1 MSKEVYYP
9 LLRRRANWAKRL
21 IAEYRLNPGDTWFCT
36 ITYDDEHLPV
46 SFDDDDLP
54 QVDVSKRDVQLWFKR
69 IRENYGARLGHIRY
83 FIVSEFGE
91 NTLRPH
97 YHAIIFTENKCTT
110 ELLNEAILD
119 TWKNGYI
126 VDVSRVRGDGALRY
140 VANYILSPTQELR
153 TLCLMSR
160 RPGLGRRYVDRLIS
174 WHRHGVKPIELCPD
188 DPEFQTILAH
198 CLYPTFEK
206 RIKRLEK
213 RKFFSYLPGD
223 KSRGI
228 RSSGLPRYF
237 AEKLYTSF
245 ERKLLFLS
253 YIENECREVSRLS
266 PADRQSRFALFNNRE
281 RMAEDRYRRSLS
293 KHGGSALAQLY
304 YREKKLQC
312 QDRSG
317 CADVGVGFC
326 NSEHVE
332 SWLGVV

>member
-1 MSKEVYYP
+1 
-9 LLRRRANWAKRL
+9 
-21 IAEYRLNPGDTWFCT
+21 
-36 ITYDDEHLPV
+36 
-46 SFDDDDLP
+46 
-54 QVDVSKRDVQLWFKR
+54 
-69 IRENYGARLGHIRY
+69 
-83 FIVSEFGE
+83 
-91 NTLRPH
+91 
-97 YHAIIFTENKCTT
+97 
-110 ELLNEAILD
+110 
-119 TWKNGYI
+119 
-126 VDVSRVRGDGALRY
+126 
-140 VANYILSPTQELR
+140 
-153 TLCLMSR
+153 MSR
-160 RPGLGRRYVDRLIS
+160 RPGLGFRSVDRLRS
-174 WHRHGVKPIELCPD
+174 WYRHGIKPIELCSD
-188 DPEFQTILAH
+188 NPEYQTILAY

-223 KSRGI
+223 KSRGV
-228 RSSGLPRYF
+228 RASSLPRYF

-253 YIENECREVSRLS
+253 YLQNECREVSRLS
-266 PADRQSRFALFNNRE
+266 PADRQSRFALFDNRE

-317 CADVGVGFC
+317 CADVGAGFC